1 MSRLSLAVIV
11 IGATVACGG
20 SGDDEAVVDGAVA
33 PDASGDGGQIDCRGE
48 VDDDRN
54 GDSAEPTGLTF
65 AGDRIALCGAID
77 LGHAQGDV
85 IDRDRY
91 QLTIAPAA
99 PVVVRL
105 TAPLAG
111 VVEQL
116 ELRVDGAGGEPRALA
131 RVRAGN
137 AVTSLLLPQG
147 EYHLSV
153 EARAASAVSA
163 VPYRIEVY
171 ADVPA
176 MRCPPMPAGNLH
188 TEGDE
193 SMAGHRGNDM
203 VEGRDAPPILSTQAT
218 PDDADAPDATGQAA
232 TAGGHFTI
240 EGTSADVASDGDAY
254 HDRDTFSF
262 YTGATTNQLDLR
274 VVWTGGIAD
283 LDLQVFEE
291 GKAGEP
297 MGTPVAALVGEEI
310 VITAVEPSKPYWLWV
325 GGSGRS
331 SSLPTSYAVHVCGRE
346 ISAAPAADLR

>member
-20 SGDDEAVVDGAVA
+20 SGDDEAVIDGAVA

-54 GDSAEPTGLTF
+54 DDTAEPTGLTF

-77 LGHAQGDV
+77 LGHAQGDL

-91 QLTIAPAA
+91 QLTVAPAA

-111 VVEQL
+111 LVGQL
-116 ELRVDGAGGEPRALA
+116 ELRVDDASGDPRALA

-137 AVTSLLLPQG
+137 AVTTLLLPAG

-153 EARAASAVSA
+153 EARAASVAAA

-176 MRCPPMPAGNLH
+176 MRCPPVPDGNVH
-188 TEGDE
+188 AERDE
-193 SMAGHRGNDM
+193 SQSGHRSND
-203 VEGRDAPPILSTQAT
+203 VIEARDAPPILSTRAT
-218 PDDADAPDATGQAA
+218 SNDADDADATGQAA

-240 EGTSADVASDGDAY
+240 TGTSADVASDGDAY

-283 LDLQVFEE
+283 LDLQIFEE

-297 MGTPVAALVGEEI
+297 MGTPVAAITGEEV

-325 GGSGRS
+325 GGSERS
-331 SSLPTSYAVHVCGRE
+331 TSLPTAYVVHVCGRE